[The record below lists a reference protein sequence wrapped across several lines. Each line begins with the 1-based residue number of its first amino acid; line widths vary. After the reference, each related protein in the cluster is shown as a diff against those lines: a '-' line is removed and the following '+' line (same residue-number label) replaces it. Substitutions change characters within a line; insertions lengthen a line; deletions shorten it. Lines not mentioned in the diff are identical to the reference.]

1 MGGVRV
7 HDRASAAGAAALA
20 GCACNPLKCGE
31 WRRHGSTRRWRAARL
46 MHDAEHMARAKMRV
60 WAASHLLFFER
71 VCRRHAALLMCED
84 ERHLLKSEE
93 SGRDDLE

>member
-1 MGGVRV
+1 
-7 HDRASAAGAAALA
+7 
-20 GCACNPLKCGE
+20 
-31 WRRHGSTRRWRAARL
+31 